1 MSVVYDFTVS
11 LIETRAVGD
20 DLYRATVETLGERGV
35 VELVGLLG
43 YYTLISMTLNT
54 FEIGPPS
61 GTPPELEP

>member
-1 MSVVYDFTVS
+1 
-11 LIETRAVGD
+11 VGD

>member
-1 MSVVYDFTVS
+1 
-11 LIETRAVGD
+11 VGD

-43 YYTLISMTLNT
+43 YYALNSMTLNT